1 MMKPKKVWDFYLPS
15 PGIICVRH
23 SQFRSTMELFSSS
36 DRLSHYRS
44 DTIYCMNF
52 RLVCLLPLFFL
63 FYFPARQLQGQDAE
77 SILQSARMNP
87 TSHPAAMRAQI
98 RGDGPTTPLIIR
110 LKDHV
115 VSYEFTSPIQSIH
128 LKLSPSET
136 QLSEQ
141 INGVTKPI
149 SSAHRHEL
157 IRNTGLTYQ
166 DLSLGF
172 LYWPLPIVQGEETI
186 KTRPSWKIDLQA
198 PANEPLYGVARVWI
212 DKESGAILRIEGYD
226 KKGLLIRRFEV
237 ISGQQIEGLW
247 MLKQM
252 RIENFAPGNPNPIS
266 RNYLEILGKE

>member
-1 MMKPKKVWDFYLPS
+1 MDPRFNSLLLQPLPLSTLPS
-15 PGIICVRH
+15 FHLSSVK
-23 SQFRSTMELFSSS
+23 LFSSS
-36 DRLSHYRS
+36 YRLLHCRS
-44 DTIYCMNF
+44 DIIVSMIF
-52 RLVCLLPLFFL
+52 RTAGLLLSLSLFC
-63 FYFPARQLQGQDAE
+63 AEVRQLPGQDAE

-87 TSHPAAMRAQI
+87 ISHPAALRAQI
-98 RGDGPTTPLIIR
+98 RGDGPTNPLIIR
-110 LKDHV
+110 LKNHV
-115 VSYEFTSPIQSIH
+115 VSYEFTSPDQSIF
-128 LKLSPSET
+128 LKLSPSEA

-141 INGVTKPI
+141 INGVTKPV

-172 LYWPLPIVQGEETI
+172 LYWPLPILQGEETI
-186 KTRPSWKIDLQA
+186 RTRPAWKIDLQA

-252 RIENFAPGNPNPIS
+252 RIESFAPGNPNPVS